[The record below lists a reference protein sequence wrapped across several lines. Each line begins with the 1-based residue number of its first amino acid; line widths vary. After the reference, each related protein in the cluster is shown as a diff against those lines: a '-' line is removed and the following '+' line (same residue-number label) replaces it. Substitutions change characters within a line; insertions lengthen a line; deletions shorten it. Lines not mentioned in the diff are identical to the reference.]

1 MVIDASILVSH
12 LVPHDVHHVTS
23 RAWLMRHV
31 SDGGLVIAPSVLLP
45 EIAGAVARRTG
56 VPRLAHRAVEAVL
69 GLPALRLIAVD
80 ETLARTAARLAA
92 RLRLRG
98 TDAIYV
104 AAAATLRLPLMTWDV
119 EQRERAARIIE
130 VQRPEASV

>member
-1 MVIDASILVSH
+1 
-12 LVPHDVHHVTS
+12 
-23 RAWLMRHV
+23 MRHV

-69 GLPALRLIAVD
+69 GLPARRLIAVD